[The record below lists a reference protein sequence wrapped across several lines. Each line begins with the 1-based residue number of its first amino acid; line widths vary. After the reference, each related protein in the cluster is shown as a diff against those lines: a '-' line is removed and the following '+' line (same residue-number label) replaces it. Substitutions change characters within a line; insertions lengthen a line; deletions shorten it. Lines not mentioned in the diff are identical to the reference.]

1 VNAQK
6 NNRRTLPVYR
16 VGASM
21 SLLVGSTFLI
31 SMLGVCY
38 AKRMMSTTIEEVA
51 SVLGVSVRGVR
62 LRVDTVR
69 DVVAA
74 HLRQGENNRILF
86 DGDAVAVLRRME
98 ELRKAA
104 GCSIRQ
110 AASRIREELA
120 DNSTDAVSQSEL
132 QPASSMDALQSEN
145 ALLRDEVTHL
155 RDEIRWL
162 RARVDQLMPLALP
175 RPRRW
180 LWWLW
185 PTKNEAT

>member
-1 VNAQK
+1 
-6 NNRRTLPVYR
+6 
-16 VGASM
+16 
-21 SLLVGSTFLI
+21 
-31 SMLGVCY
+31 MLAVCY

-62 LRVDTVR
+62 LRVDALR
-69 DVVAA
+69 DVVAV

-86 DGDAVAVLRRME
+86 SGDAVAVLRRME
-98 ELRKAA
+98 ELRKAT

-120 DNSTDAVSQSEL
+120 GNSTDAASQSES
-132 QPASSMDALQSEN
+132 QPASSTDALQSEN

-155 RDEIRWL
+155 RSEVAWL
-162 RARVDQLMPLALP
+162 RARVDELTPLALP

-180 LWWLW
+180 FAWIRGRSVQGQ
-185 PTKNEAT
+185 AG

>member
-1 VNAQK
+1 
-6 NNRRTLPVYR
+6 
-16 VGASM
+16 
-21 SLLVGSTFLI
+21 
-31 SMLGVCY
+31 MLGVRY

-62 LRVDTVR
+62 LRVDALR

-98 ELRKAA
+98 ELRKAT

-120 DNSTDAVSQSEL
+120 GNSTDAASQSKL
-132 QPASSMDALQSEN
+132 QPTSSMDALQSEN

-155 RDEIRWL
+155 RSEVAWL
-162 RARVDQLMPLALP
+162 RAQVDELRPLALP
-175 RPRRW
+175 RSRW
-180 LWWLW
+180 WERLFRPLSVRGQSI
-185 PTKNEAT
+185 

>member
-1 VNAQK
+1 MLYFV
-6 NNRRTLPVYR
+6 PMSPF
-16 VGASM
+16 VGPRFPRSVLAA
-21 SLLVGSTFLI
+21 
-31 SMLGVCY
+31 CY

-62 LRVDTVR
+62 LRVDALR

-98 ELRKAA
+98 ELRKAT

-120 DNSTDAVSQSEL
+120 GNSTDAASQSES
-132 QPASSMDALQSEN
+132 QPASSTDALQSEN

-155 RDEIRWL
+155 RSEVAWL
-162 RARVDQLMPLALP
+162 RARVDELTPLALP

-180 LWWLW
+180 FAWIRGRSVQGQ
-185 PTKNEAT
+185 AG

>member
-1 VNAQK
+1 
-6 NNRRTLPVYR
+6 
-16 VGASM
+16 
-21 SLLVGSTFLI
+21 
-31 SMLGVCY
+31 
-38 AKRMMSTTIEEVA
+38 MMSTTIEEVA

-62 LRVDTVR
+62 LRVDALR

-98 ELRKAA
+98 ELRKAT

-120 DNSTDAVSQSEL
+120 DNSTDAASQSEL
-132 QPASSMDALQSEN
+132 QPTSSMDALQSEN

-155 RDEIRWL
+155 RSEVAWL
-162 RARVDQLMPLALP
+162 RARVDELTPLALP
-175 RPRRW
+175 HRRSWLRWFRPLSVRGQSI
-180 LWWLW
+180 
-185 PTKNEAT
+185 